1 MSNTSE
7 KLSNRKKRIS
17 KACHTCSIRRRKCD
31 GHQPKC
37 SICQRLGV
45 ECVYI
50 NTGKRR
56 GRPSTSITDQIRPN
70 RIDSNEESSTNWQRR
85 IEDRIELNGNDNN
98 LNHRTAFFPT
108 PFSSNASPAIL
119 GNDVLEH
126 LTALLIS
133 WEATDRRESKTIPL
147 KLLSPSKVRFHFDIF
162 WRHVHTHWQ
171 ILYKPAF
178 TAIPETRLADE
189 VEQPLLEAIVCLTAS
204 MAIHTERDRS
214 TVEAICQTATVDL
227 LTKLLNPDLS
237 VVQALFLHSLRFY
250 GIGDLKKASLF
261 TSCAWQLCVDL
272 GMHID
277 DRPVHRDP
285 GKHQARLRA
294 LWTCYCLD
302 KVLAAEMERIPAFRS
317 DGVTAELLSEY
328 EPDEFEIVYQNSD
341 LIPEFHGAPQ
351 ISLGRLHAASSLN
364 LTVRL
369 YRILE
374 QALLS
379 PVHLHP
385 NNNVS
390 EQDLLSSWTR
400 TLALDRELDLLAGS
414 WPDQFRLHTRNE
426 LAVPGVACLVVWFHL
441 IKVINYRPYVLLQD
455 RLFRTPIRNVE
466 IAPSAQIAAMCCLTS
481 ASAIVQLFNAIP
493 RTSLRYIAANNAFSI
508 FTAASILMP
517 YSTHESLSIAK
528 ECHQSVQKC
537 LAWLDDLGETWPIAR
552 KHRIALDDMAQ
563 LLQIPLDD
571 QLEMSTTINSDAAA
585 DGNAVGQQEPGAD
598 LITSAGSDSLES
610 QTLGLSSLHSKAT
623 SPLGFRGQ
631 LALRPFSESVNENGH
646 ATSTIDQSNSNSVK
660 HSNQDTARQH
670 ARNESSTSVTDS
682 QPDLLTFLHA
692 DSDAMS
698 LLDELCLDPNIQALV
713 RQSLSRDTSLWEST
727 AFKAM

>member
-1 MSNTSE
+1 MNTAAEAYTITNTS
-7 KLSNRKKRIS
+7 RKTRIS
-17 KACHTCSIRRRKCD
+17 KACQTCSIRRRRCD
-31 GHQPKC
+31 GEQPKC

-45 ECVYI
+45 ECVYV

-56 GRPSTSITDQIRPN
+56 GRPSTSTTDESRQRETDSYAEGSMN
-70 RIDSNEESSTNWQRR
+70 TRRKIDYTLGNNDGTNVDHTALYRTPTSSK
-85 IEDRIELNGNDNN
+85 
-98 LNHRTAFFPT
+98 AT
-108 PFSSNASPAIL
+108 PISL

-133 WEATDRRESKTIPL
+133 WEATDRRESNTIPL

-189 VEQPLLEAIVCLTAS
+189 VDQPLLEAIVCLTAS

-227 LTKLLNPDLS
+227 LTKLLSPDLS

-261 TSCAWQLCVDL
+261 TSCAWQLCVGL

-277 DRPVHRDP
+277 DNSGHRDP

-302 KVLAAEMERIPAFRS
+302 KVLAAEMERVPAFRS

-341 LIPEFHGAPQ
+341 LIPEFRGAPMV
-351 ISLGRLHAASSLN
+351 SLGRLHAASSLN

-385 NNNVS
+385 DKNVS

-400 TLALDRELDLLAGS
+400 TLALDRELDALAS
-414 WPDQFRLHTRNE
+414 LWPDQFRLHTRNE

-455 RLFRTPIRNVE
+455 RLFRTPMRNVE
-466 IAPSAQIAAMCCLTS
+466 MAPSAQIAAMCCLTS
-481 ASAIVQLFNAIP
+481 ASAIVQLFSAIP

-528 ECHQSVQKC
+528 ECHQSVHKC
-537 LAWLDDLGETWPIAR
+537 LAWLDDLGGTWPIAR
-552 KHRIALDDMAQ
+552 KHRMALDDMAQ
-563 LLQIPLDD
+563 LLQ
-571 QLEMSTTINSDAAA
+571 NFF
-585 DGNAVGQQEPGAD
+585 G
-598 LITSAGSDSLES
+598 
-610 QTLGLSSLHSKAT
+610 
-623 SPLGFRGQ
+623 
-631 LALRPFSESVNENGH
+631 
-646 ATSTIDQSNSNSVK
+646 
-660 HSNQDTARQH
+660 
-670 ARNESSTSVTDS
+670 
-682 QPDLLTFLHA
+682 
-692 DSDAMS
+692 
-698 LLDELCLDPNIQALV
+698 
-713 RQSLSRDTSLWEST
+713 
-727 AFKAM
+727 

>member
-1 MSNTSE
+1 MNEAAQEAHNYTNTS
-7 KLSNRKKRIS
+7 RKTRIS
-17 KACHTCSIRRRKCD
+17 KACQTCSIRRRKCD
-31 GHQPKC
+31 GDQPKC

-45 ECVYI
+45 ECVYV

-56 GRPSTSITDQIRPN
+56 GRPSTSTTDENRQKGAFAEGPMSTKR
-70 RIDSNEESSTNWQRR
+70 RIDYTLDNSDGASIDHSAQAIYQTPSSSK
-85 IEDRIELNGNDNN
+85 
-98 LNHRTAFFPT
+98 AT
-108 PFSSNASPAIL
+108 PISS

-133 WEATDRRESKTIPL
+133 WEATDRRESNTIPL

-227 LTKLLNPDLS
+227 LTKLLTPDLS

-277 DRPVHRDP
+277 DRSGHRDP

-302 KVLAAEMERIPAFRS
+302 KVLAAEMERVPAFRS

-341 LIPEFHGAPQ
+341 LIPEFHGAPMV
-351 ISLGRLHAASSLN
+351 SLGRLHAASSLN

-385 NNNVS
+385 DKTVS

-400 TLALDRELDLLAGS
+400 TLALDRELDALAGS

-455 RLFRTPIRNVE
+455 RLFRTPIRNADM
-466 IAPSAQIAAMCCLTS
+466 APSAQIAAMCCLTS

-528 ECHQSVQKC
+528 ECHQSVHKC

-552 KHRIALDDMAQ
+552 KHRMALDDMAQ
-563 LLQIPLDD
+563 LLQISLDD
-571 QLEMSTTINSDAAA
+571 DLEMSTTIAANPNM
-585 DGNAVGQQEPGAD
+585 DGNAVRQQETGPEYIPAG
-598 LITSAGSDSLES
+598 GSDSHES

-631 LALRPFSESVNENGH
+631 LALRPFSESVGENV
-646 ATSTIDQSNSNSVK
+646 ASVEQSASSSSYVTDSDAGRR
-660 HSNQDTARQH
+660 HG
-670 ARNESSTSVTDS
+670 RNESSTSMAES
-682 QPDLLTFLHA
+682 QPDLLNFLHA
-692 DSDAMS
+692 DSDATS
-698 LLDELCLDPNIQALV
+698 LLDELCLDPSIQALV

-727 AFKAM
+727 AFKAI